1 MARRRKRSGD
11 SRLVIGYIRV
21 SKDDQALSPDAQ
33 RHEIEQWCKRHR
45 RKLVEVHSEAIS
57 SRVSLEKRSKLLD
70 AIAALPRNGAGGLLV
85 WRQDRLAR
93 DVHKA
98 TMIERMVDDVGG
110 RILATDGVGN
120 DDTPEALMLKRM
132 MQSFAEYERTVIAMR
147 TKLAL
152 GVKKRRGQ
160 RHNCRAEYGK
170 QWARGLAIDCPHEQ
184 RSIAFISSCRADKVS
199 IVKICAGLNADRRRY
214 RPRGRRWYPTT
225 VYRIAQR
232 LDA

>member
-1 MARRRKRSGD
+1 MARRRKKSGD
-11 SRLVIGYIRV
+11 ARLVVGYIRV
-21 SKDDQALSPDAQ
+21 SKDDQALSPAAQ
-33 RHEIEQWCKRHR
+33 LHELEQWCKRHR
-45 RKLVEVHSEAIS
+45 RKLVEVYSEAITS
-57 SRVSLEKRSKLLD
+57 KVGLDKRHKLQD
-70 AIAALPRNGAGGLLV
+70 AIVALPRLGAGAILV

-93 DVHKA
+93 DVHQA
-98 TMIERMVDDVGG
+98 TMIERMVADVGG
-110 RILATDGVGN
+110 RILSTDGVGN
-120 DDTPEALMLKRM
+120 DDTAESVVLKRM

-152 GVKKRRGQ
+152 GVKKRKGQ

-184 RSIAFISSCRADKVS
+184 RSIAFISHCRADKVS
-199 IVKICAGLNADRRRY
+199 IVKICAALNSDKRRY

-225 VYRIAQR
+225 VYRIAQK